1 MSLSTEAMPETKL
14 HFCHFYR
21 IKLGKRADEQG
32 KGKNIGIKH
41 RTPYYRGSPY

>member
-1 MSLSTEAMPETKL
+1 MATG
-14 HFCHFYR
+14 YR

-41 RTPYYRGSPY
+41 RTPCCRGSPC